1 MSGLLVLGAIGVGI
15 IVVFD
20 VLVAAFGKDSRPDFA
35 ERFGALS

>member
-1 MSGLLVLGAIGVGI
+1 MSGLLVLGAIVGI